1 MMGMPAGVKSQPRL
15 WRGKQSTLEE
25 FPVNHSFILRF
36 RRSVLT
42 GAMPVLTAM
51 LFALPLAAARADVVL
66 PKILGS
72 KMVMQRNSEVRFWG
86 RADAGEKVSVQCD
99 WLARAVKTTAGADGR
114 WQVKIKT
121 QKAGGPHKITVTGKN
136 TVVLDDILFG
146 EVWLASGQSNM
157 EMPVRPVSRPYH
169 GVHNWK
175 KELESAD
182 YPELR
187 LFHVGQFSS
196 KEPLDDV
203 QVGGNMFGAPR
214 SDRVWKACSPES
226 AARFSAVA
234 YFFARE
240 LHNQLKVPIGII
252 DSSWGASAAEE
263 WTPAEGLTALGY
275 TRELKR
281 VADAPQQDAKRMPT
295 RLYNGMIH
303 PIEKFRIQGAI
314 WYQGESNGGKAA
326 KYTALLTEMLSRW
339 RKAFDHELSFYI
351 AQLACF
357 RGPADDPNKVGWGYI
372 REAQS
377 DMLAVPKTGL
387 VVTTDIGNPRDIHP
401 KNKYDV
407 GRRLALWALA
417 RDYGKDIVYS
427 GPLFK
432 TAEFAGG
439 RAIVG
444 FSNTGSGL
452 MAARKPTPHG
462 PEAPKPVDKV
472 EGFAIRGEGDKSW
485 HWADA
490 KIGGDNVI
498 LTSPEVAKPVA
509 VRYLFVTN
517 TSKGTLYNQEGLPA
531 CPFRTDR

>member
-1 MMGMPAGVKSQPRL
+1 M
-15 WRGKQSTLEE
+15 
-25 FPVNHSFILRF
+25 NHSSSPSF
-36 RRSVLT
+36 RRSAST
-42 GAMPVLTAM
+42 GVTSVLTAI
-51 LFALPLAAARADVVL
+51 LFALPLATARAEVAL

-86 RADAGEKVSVQCD
+86 RADAGEKVSVQCG
-99 WLARAVKTTAGADGR
+99 WLARPVRTTAGADGR
-114 WQVKIKT
+114 WQVKIET

-136 TVVLDDILFG
+136 TIVLEDILFG

-157 EMPVRPVSRPYH
+157 EMPVRPVSRPYS

-175 KELESAD
+175 EELAAAD
-182 YPELR
+182 HPKLR

-203 QVGGNMFGAPR
+203 QVGGNQFGAPR
-214 SDRVWKACSPES
+214 SDRVWKACSAES
-226 AARFSAVA
+226 VARFSAVA

-263 WTPAEGLTALGY
+263 WTPAEGLKALGY
-275 TRELKR
+275 ARELKQT
-281 VADAPQQDAKRMPT
+281 AGAPQNDGKRMPS

-303 PIEKFRIQGAI
+303 PIARYRIRGAI
-314 WYQGESNGGKAA
+314 WYQGESNGGAA
-326 KYTALLTEMLSRW
+326 GKYTALLTEMLSRW

-351 AQLACF
+351 VQLACF
-357 RGPADDPNKVGWGYI
+357 RGPADNPNNAGWGYI

-387 VVTTDIGNPRDIHP
+387 VVTTDIGDPRDIHP

-417 RDYGKDIVYS
+417 KDYGKDIVYS

-432 TAEFAGG
+432 SAEFAGG

-444 FSNTGSGL
+444 FSHTGSGL
-452 MAARKPTPHG
+452 IAARKPTPQG
-462 PEAPKPVDKV
+462 PEAPEPVEKV
-472 EGFAIRGEGDKSW
+472 EGFAVRGEGDKSW

-490 KIGGDNVI
+490 KTDGDIVI
-498 LTSPEVAKPVA
+498 LTSPEVPKPA
-509 VRYLFVTN
+509 ALRYLFMTN
-517 TSKGTLYNQEGLPA
+517 TSKGTLYNKEGLPA